1 MKLPTQQLEHLAELA
16 RLELTDVEKVKFGSQ
31 LSSILEYVNVLSR
44 VDTTGVEPTL
54 QVTGLEN
61 VARQDR
67 VLGCE
72 ADIRELIVKNIP
84 QREGD
89 LLKVQ
94 GVFQQ
99 VTPYEE

>member
-1 MKLPTQQLEHLAELA
+1 MRLTGDQIEHLAELA

-31 LSSILEYVNVLSR
+31 LSSILEYVNALSK
-44 VDTTGVEPTL
+44 VDTEGVEPTL

-61 VARQDR
+61 VAREDR

-72 ADIRELIVKNIP
+72 ADIRELILKNIP

-94 GVFQQ
+94 GVFEQ
-99 VTPYEE
+99 VRPYEE